1 MIWLKVLTI
10 SLENSVTFLW
20 LMPEFR
26 GHAVP
31 RNMDDSVMPDF
42 PPEDESPWELGTTV
56 VGPAKPRRP
65 PQGGRA
71 GQRGARQWH
80 PCRDP
85 AWQRHCTVKRSCRAK
100 RDLVEIQ
107 GTRRA
112 KKHGGPGHAGLS
124 PRKTGPRGS
133 LAQPLSGSRN
143 PATHLKV
150 GDGATLGMAM
160 APSTGP
166 CLAKICYVR
175 IHIDQ
180 AGPRRNNKHPKKYP
194 NTPLT
199 PA

>member
-1 MIWLKVLTI
+1 M
-10 SLENSVTFLW
+10 
-20 LMPEFR
+20 
-26 GHAVP
+26 P

-56 VGPAKPRRP
+56 VVPTKPRHP
-65 PQGGRA
+65 PHGGRA

-85 AWQRHCTVKRSCRAK
+85 AWRRHCTVKRSCRAK
-100 RDLVEIQ
+100 RDLGEIQ

-112 KKHGGPGHAGLS
+112 RKHGIRS
-124 PRKTGPRGS
+124 CRTFPRKTGRRGS

-143 PATHLKV
+143 PATHLRV
-150 GDGATLGMAM
+150 EDGATSGRAM

-180 AGPRRNNKHPKKYP
+180 AGPRRNKTHPKKYP
-194 NTPLT
+194 NTPPHPCLAQQT
-199 PA
+199 THPLVIFPVDRQFL